1 MAMIALLR
9 TKTKRL
15 SLSAIAAAAVCA
27 GSALGAFVEFM
38 RWLSA
43 SFAPVYPV
51 PIVGDETT

>member
-1 MAMIALLR
+1 MIALLR

-38 RWLSA
+38 RRLSA